1 MLSDMHATK
10 NLVTFHQ
17 SGIFETPNS
26 LEYSHFIE
34 YEVHTRL
41 IKQMQRHKKSIYYYI
56 HERITYVPVIC
67 ARIIMSLSTSTPL
80 FNGSHAKENFWALSK
95 AFLISM

>member
-10 NLVTFHQ
+10 TLVTFHQ

-34 YEVHTRL
+34 YVVISFVVFLAFIASSLE
-41 IKQMQRHKKSIYYYI
+41 KKILMTCAPVVCNKEEQAGSDDRKKI
-56 HERITYVPVIC
+56 H
-67 ARIIMSLSTSTPL
+67 M
-80 FNGSHAKENFWALSK
+80 
-95 AFLISM
+95 M